1 MIRSLKLHSKTYR
14 EVTRMEKIATRI
26 AYGEA
31 LAKLGEENDR
41 VVVIDADISKI
52 TGTHFFAQ
60 KFPERFFNVGIAEQ
74 NEMGIAAGMASTGK
88 IVFAS
93 TYAVFASMRA
103 CEQVRTFIAHTH
115 ANVKIAASHGGL
127 TGTTDGVTH
136 QGTEDLGIM
145 RTIPGMTI
153 IMPADAVA
161 TKKAVKQLVQ
171 HKGPA
176 YLRLTKIPVPVIYD
190 EKTEFQIARA
200 VELRDGHDVTI
211 IAIGD
216 MVVRALEASDLLRE
230 KGIGARVLDMHTL
243 KPVDTE
249 AIIKAARQTAAI
261 VTVED
266 HNILNGL
273 GSAVAEVIVENLL
286 VPMERIG
293 LRDTFGESGGYEELL
308 EKYGLSTRHIVEAA
322 QKAIGRKTNN
332 RP

>member
-1 MIRSLKLHSKTYR
+1 
-14 EVTRMEKIATRI
+14 VEKIPTRI
-26 AYGEA
+26 AYGQA
-31 LAKLGEENDR
+31 LAELGEEDDR

-52 TGTHFFAQ
+52 TGTHFFAK

-103 CEQVRTFIAHTH
+103 CEQVRTFIAHTRS
-115 ANVKIAASHGGL
+115 NVKIAASHGGL

-136 QGTEDLGIM
+136 QGTEDMGIM
-145 RTIPGMTI
+145 RTIPGMTV

-161 TKKAVKQLVQ
+161 TRKIVKELGEHQ
-171 HKGPA
+171 GPA
-176 YLRLTKIPVPVIYD
+176 YLRLTKIPVPVIYE
-190 EKTEFQIARA
+190 EKTDFQIGRA
-200 VELRDGHDVTI
+200 VQLRDGNDVAI

-216 MVVRALEASDLLRE
+216 MVIRALEAADLLDNN
-230 KGIGARVLDMHTL
+230 GIRARVLDMHTL
-243 KPVDTE
+243 KPLDKGAV
-249 AIIKAARQTAAI
+249 IKAAEQTGAI

-273 GSAVAEVIVENLL
+273 GSAVAEIIVENRP

-293 LRDTFGESGGYEELL
+293 LRDTFAESGEYEELL
-308 EKYGLSTRHIVEAA
+308 EKYGLNTRHIAEAA
-322 QKAIGRKTNN
+322 RKVME
-332 RP
+332 RKL

>member
-1 MIRSLKLHSKTYR
+1 
-14 EVTRMEKIATRI
+14 MEKIPTRI
-26 AYGEA
+26 AYGQA
-31 LAKLGEENDR
+31 LAELGEENDR

-52 TGTHFFAQ
+52 TGTHFFAR

-74 NEMGIAAGMASTGK
+74 NEMGIAAGMATTGK

-103 CEQVRTFIAHTH
+103 CEQVRTFIAHTRS
-115 ANVKIAASHGGL
+115 NVKIAASHAGL

-136 QGTEDLGIM
+136 QGTEDMGIM

-161 TKKAVKQLVQ
+161 TRKIVKELAEHQ
-171 HKGPA
+171 GPA
-176 YLRLTKIPVPVIYD
+176 YLRLTKIPMPIIYD
-190 EKTEFQIARA
+190 EETDFQIGRA
-200 VELRDGHDVTI
+200 VQLRDGNDVTI

-216 MVVRALEASDLLRE
+216 MVIRALEAADLLDNN
-230 KGIGARVLDMHTL
+230 GIRARVLDMHTL
-243 KPVDTE
+243 KPVDKG
-249 AIIKAARQTAAI
+249 AVVKAAEQTGAI

-273 GSAVAEVIVENLL
+273 GSAVAEVVVENRP

-293 LRDTFGESGGYEELL
+293 LRDTFAESGEYEELL
-308 EKYGLSTRHIVEAA
+308 EKYGLNTRHITEAA
-322 QKAIGRKTNN
+322 RKVMGRKL
-332 RP
+332 

>member
-1 MIRSLKLHSKTYR
+1 
-14 EVTRMEKIATRI
+14 MEKIPTRI
-26 AYGEA
+26 AYGQA
-31 LAKLGEENDR
+31 LAELGEENDR

-52 TGTHFFAQ
+52 TGTHFFAR

-74 NEMGIAAGMASTGK
+74 NEMGIAAGMATTGK

-103 CEQVRTFIAHTH
+103 CEQVRTFIAHTRS
-115 ANVKIAASHGGL
+115 NVKIAASHAGL

-136 QGTEDLGIM
+136 QGTEDMGIM

-161 TKKAVKQLVQ
+161 TRKIVKELAEHQ
-171 HKGPA
+171 GPA
-176 YLRLTKIPVPVIYD
+176 YLRLTKIPMPIIYD
-190 EKTEFQIARA
+190 EETDFQIGRA
-200 VELRDGHDVTI
+200 VQLRDGNDVTI

-216 MVVRALEASDLLRE
+216 MVIRALEAADLLDNN
-230 KGIGARVLDMHTL
+230 GIRARVLDMHTL
-243 KPVDTE
+243 KPVDKG
-249 AIIKAARQTAAI
+249 AVIKAAEQTGAI

-273 GSAVAEVIVENLL
+273 GSAVAEVVVENRP

-293 LRDTFGESGGYEELL
+293 LRDTFAESGQYEELL
-308 EKYGLSTRHIVEAA
+308 EKYGLNTRHITEAA
-322 QKAIGRKTNN
+322 RKVMGRKL
-332 RP
+332 